1 MHINPWACALMML
14 AATMSLANSPP
25 AYGAG
30 GCPGVEVSF
39 ARGTD
44 EAPGIG
50 ETGQEFV
57 NALSHKVG
65 QVGVY
70 AVNYPADHNFTGST
84 IAGVT
89 DLGHH
94 IAYMARSCSGTR
106 LILGGFSQG
115 AAVAGFVTSA
125 VPPPGVDIGD
135 LQVMDPSIVGHV
147 AAVVLFG
154 TPSDQFMNLLGEP
167 SLVIGP
173 LYADKTTQ
181 LCTDNDPV
189 CSGAGLGGDWAAH
202 NGYGGTKVDDG
213 ATFAAWRL

>member
-1 MHINPWACALMML
+1 MHINPWACALLML

-25 AYGAG
+25 ANGQS
-30 GCPGVEVSF
+30 CPRTEVSF

-44 EAPGIG
+44 EPPGIG

-57 NALSHKVG
+57 NALSHKIG

-70 AVNYPADHNFTGST
+70 AIDYPATKDFTGST

-94 IAYMARSCSGTR
+94 IAYMAQACPGTR

-115 AAVAGFVTSA
+115 AAVVGFVTSA
-125 VPPPGVDIGD
+125 VAPPGVDIGD
-135 LQVMDPSIVGHV
+135 LQVMDPSIASHV

-154 TPSDQFMNLLGEP
+154 TPSDQFLGMLGEP
-167 SLVIGP
+167 PLVIGP
-173 LYADKTTQ
+173 LYADKTKE

-202 NGYGGTKVDDG
+202 NGYGDTKVDDG
-213 ATFAAWRL
+213 ATFAAWRI

>member
-1 MHINPWACALMML
+1 VHINPWAMALLML
-14 AATMSLANSPP
+14 AVTMSLANSPP
-25 AYGAG
+25 ARGQV
-30 GCPGVEVSF
+30 CPRVEVSF

-44 EAPGIG
+44 EPPGIG
-50 ETGQEFV
+50 ETGQNFV
-57 NALSHKVG
+57 NALG
-65 QVGVY
+65 RRIGPVGVY
-70 AVNYPADHNFTGST
+70 AVDYPADHNFTGST
-84 IAGVT
+84 IAGVS

-94 IAYMARSCSGTR
+94 VQYMVNICPGTR
-106 LILGGFSQG
+106 LVFGGYSQG
-115 AAVAGFVTSA
+115 AAVVGFVTSA
-125 VPPPGVDIGD
+125 VPPAGVDIGD
-135 LQVMDPSIVGHV
+135 LRVMDPVIANHV

-154 TPSDQFMNLLGEP
+154 TPSDQFMGLLGEP

-202 NGYGGTKVDDG
+202 NDYGGTPVDDG